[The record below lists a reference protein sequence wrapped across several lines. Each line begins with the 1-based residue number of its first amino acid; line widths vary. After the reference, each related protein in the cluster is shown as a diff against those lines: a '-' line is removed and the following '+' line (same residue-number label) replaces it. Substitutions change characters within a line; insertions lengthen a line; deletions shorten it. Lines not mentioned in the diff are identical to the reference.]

1 MTPEDTP
8 KKQLNSLLSPLP
20 LLLALLLRLL
30 IHFLGL
36 RLLAGT
42 QHTTVRLGHFLTGI
56 ISFAFHSHTR
66 AQDKITRSPPVTV
79 GCADDDTFLLLLQ
92 PSTVLSQQAGL
103 FLLLFLFAQ
112 HTRIVE
118 YHRCSRIL
126 VAGMLLARVRSPEPI
141 QIGQI
146 QIAVE
151 HSIQGGS
158 MRAHAEKAS
167 SFRYAKPR
175 APRMGDAC

>member
-1 MTPEDTP
+1 MMTPEDTP
-8 KKQLNSLLSPLP
+8 KKQLNALLSSLPL

-42 QHTTVRLGHFLTGI
+42 QHTTARLGHFLTGI
-56 ISFAFHSHTR
+56 ISFAFLSHTR

-79 GCADDDTFLLLLQ
+79 GCADDDTFLLLLLQ

-112 HTRIVE
+112 NTRIVE

-151 HSIQGGS
+151 HSIQWD
-158 MRAHAEKAS
+158 R
-167 SFRYAKPR
+167 
-175 APRMGDAC
+175 